1 MKQPTDKDLRLYA
14 SLSDVDSD
22 LILDGTI
29 PLKPVSVPSTKKT
42 EQPSFW
48 AFLCRPQNASV
59 ALAALLV
66 TLTVVA
72 LLITGITK
80 GPRTEP
86 PPHGTHT
93 TPTDPI
99 GSVNSPTVEDAAA
112 LRKGMSFT
120 ELVSL
125 MGKNYTQEGTRYT
138 FTLDTGEQLAVDTEY
153 IYGGTVGSRVT
164 GFEWL
169 GSAGETYNPMGIPAE
184 ILQKVQDYATDTVIP
199 VYAMSSLIEQ
209 YDSATPPTLDEIL
222 KDAEVRY
229 LRTGADGQTLLLD
242 AEGAKIKGSF
252 SAAAFMDDVSA
263 LFDESVRVKAYY
275 PIMTSSERG
284 AVYFRTSIGDYIL
297 YLHGEVF
304 TLVPEGSEP
313 TPAAPIPY
321 LMPMSVFHLFAY
333 KMVDKSTAL
342 GMRWAFTEKRMAI
355 IEPYKMTA
363 EGYQKPVNIATPEA
377 AEQIKVGER
386 VTDLTETLGICRR
399 CAGSRALYYDKES
412 GEYILPTPLP
422 VGLHY
427 WELTDGSGLVIYG
440 DTGTSVTDESS
451 SVVYL
456 DFHIAYKERV
466 DAAVLDDMG
475 TPTLKTCDLITEG
488 MKKSVVHAILG
499 EPLTFNWSEENS
511 NFVWKWMEDGQA
523 HTLRV
528 YWSGGYGDSDLTVA
542 STEYSVTSVEETLEE
557 IRVGSSFADIVAR
570 LGPCRDGHEVDYWG
584 GTSSN
589 GYHFWELP
597 DGRWLAAYVGYD
609 IPILSDPFGMTI
621 ENHFNMSVMQ
631 ILWLDS
637 EAEIEAIGTPS
648 LSRAQCIEAGMKPA
662 VVRALMGEPTA
673 TISTLA
679 SMWEWSEDGKTYTCT
694 VYLQNNRPEGLF
706 KNFDSVYRCEIT
718 EGPLTSL
725 PIPDKDPTPE
735 DAARVTEGMTA
746 SDLIKLMGSRVQRT
760 TLVDAELYCWT
771 LTDGRAFCV
780 LAEGDLTCPMG
791 NERVVTY
798 TFYRGSMADVSVS
811 TAENMEAVTEG
822 MSLATV
828 FALLG
833 TELWDEDYDY
843 PSSLTVMWG
852 TPDDAWWEIT
862 VTFEAVEYPEA
873 NRSRAYA
880 VSVYIDK
887 GE

>member
-22 LILDGTI
+22 LIPDSII
-29 PLKPVSVPSTKKT
+29 PLGPAAVPPPKKAKR
-42 EQPSFW
+42 PSLW
-48 AFLCRPQNASV
+48 AVLRRPQYASV
-59 ALAALLV
+59 AVAALLV

-72 LLITGITK
+72 LLVTGITK
-80 GPRTEP
+80 GPQTEP

-93 TPTDPI
+93 TDPI
-99 GSVNSPTVEDAAA
+99 GSVKTPTAEDAAA
-112 LRKGMSFT
+112 LRKGMSLS

-125 MGKNYTQEGTRYT
+125 MGNDYTKEGTRYT
-138 FTLDTGEQLAVDTEY
+138 FTLNTGEQLTISTAPND
-153 IYGGTVGSRVT
+153 GGEPTVT

-184 ILQKVQDYATDTVIP
+184 ILQKVQNYATDTVIP
-199 VYAMSSLIEQ
+199 IYAMSSLIGQ
-209 YDSATPPTLDEIL
+209 YDSTTLPTLEDVL
-222 KDAEVRY
+222 KDTELVY
-229 LRTGADGQTLLLD
+229 LRMAPDGKTFIVNR
-242 AEGAKIKGSF
+242 EGLVRGSF
-252 SAAAFMDDVSA
+252 PEGGDFSLLTEVSA
-263 LFDESVRVKAYY
+263 LFDESVKVKAYY
-275 PIMTSSERG
+275 PILTTRERG

-297 YLHGEVF
+297 YLHGKSLEFV
-304 TLVPEGSEP
+304 LEGMAG
-313 TPAAPIPY
+313 TADVVPY
-321 LMPMSVFHLFAY
+321 LIPVVEFHKFAY
-333 KMVDKSTAL
+333 SVVSDQKPDYGIGWTFL
-342 GMRWAFTEKRMAI
+342 DERMAV
-355 IEPYKMTA
+355 IEPYKMNA

-377 AEQIKVGER
+377 AEQIKVGDKI
-386 VTDLTETLGICRR
+386 TSLAETLGVCRR
-399 CAGSRALYYDKES
+399 CAGSRVLYYDKES
-412 GEYILPTPLP
+412 GEYMLPTPLP
-422 VGLHY
+422 WGLHY
-427 WELTDGSGLVIYG
+427 WELTDGSGLVIYA
-440 DTGTSVTDESS
+440 DAGTSVPDESS
-451 SVVYL
+451 SLVYL
-456 DFHIAYKERV
+456 DFHITYKERV

-475 TPTLKTCDLITEG
+475 TPTVGTCALIAEG
-488 MKKSVVHAILG
+488 MKSAVAEALLGTPLKNGWSGEANYSVW
-499 EPLTFNWSEENS
+499 EWQ
-511 NFVWKWMEDGQA
+511 EDGMA
-523 HTLRV
+523 HTVQV
-528 YWSGGYGDSDLTVA
+528 YWSTQSDTGKQTAATVEH
-542 STEYSVTSVEETLEE
+542 TVRTVEETLGE
-557 IRVGSSFADIVAR
+557 IKPGISFADIVAR

-584 GTSSN
+584 GTSPN

-811 TAENMEAVTEG
+811 TAESMEAVTES

-828 FALLG
+828 YALLG
-833 TELWDEDYDY
+833 TEAWDTEYDY
-843 PSSLTVMWG
+843 PSSLTATWG
-852 TPDDAWWEIT
+852 TSEGAWWEIT
-862 VTFEAVEYPEA
+862 VTFEAVEYPET

-880 VSVYIDK
+880 VSVHINK
-887 GE
+887 GL